1 MHLHYFTSIAP
12 RLWSISRYWID
23 CGEDLEID
31 YAVIMEHYTDPPHT
45 GPIYNIYNK
54 IVYLTNTFISIIL
67 CRYLHSNSIQTE
79 DSCQHQSFKLQ
90 FPCVSQ
96 TVHIVCPPCHQVLF
110 AVTVEVECTRR
121 MMGPWIW
128 NVPIGMTFP
137 FEMCQDVGAKD
148 QESPLNKQQASKT
161 VLGIRPITGLWSSIV
176 NSR

>member
-54 IVYLTNTFISIIL
+54 IVYQTNTFISIIL

-79 DSCQHQSFKLQ
+79 DRCQHQSFKLQ

-96 TVHIVCPPCHQVLF
+96 TVHICLSSLPSSSICSHSWGGVHQKNDG
-110 AVTVEVECTRR
+110 TVDLECANRNVFS
-121 MMGPWIW
+121 IW
-128 NVPIGMTFP
+128 NVPR
-137 FEMCQDVGAKD
+137 C
-148 QESPLNKQQASKT
+148 
-161 VLGIRPITGLWSSIV
+161 RC
-176 NSR
+176 